1 MGRIIAIVN
10 QKGGVGKTTSVI
22 NLGAGLARK
31 GKKVLLIDMDP
42 QAGLTSS
49 MGKNDDELSVTVYDV
64 MKGQA
69 GLSEATLKHA
79 SGEWVYDFIPASID
93 LEGAELELKD
103 VLGRE
108 LILKEAIEEI
118 RANYD
123 YILID
128 APPRMTVLTVNV
140 LVAAQEL
147 FIPIQTEYLA
157 LKGLSLLLA
166 SIEMVKQRLNPK
178 LEITGIMATI
188 HDVRRSLD
196 LEVLKKIEEH
206 FGKTL
211 FKTYVRTSV
220 ALAEAPSWGKDIY
233 EYSPKSQ
240 GAKDYEA
247 LTLEVISQERKR
259 RK

>member
-1 MGRIIAIVN
+1 MVAVVN

-22 NLGAGLARK
+22 NLGAGLARH
-31 GKKVLLIDMDP
+31 GKRVLLIDMDP

-49 MGKNDDELSVTVYDV
+49 MGKSEDDLSVTVYDV
-64 MKGQA
+64 MRGQA
-69 GLSEATLKHA
+69 GLSEAILRHEA
-79 SGEWVYDFIPASID
+79 GEWAYDFIPASID

-247 LTLEVISQERKR
+247 LTLEVILQERKR